1 MKVYEAI
8 AQALLAE
15 HDGPIFGLMGDGNMS
30 LWGALG
36 REPRATIISAR
47 NEAGAVAMA
56 DGYFRATGRLGI
68 ATVTCGP
75 GLTQVGTSLMAAVRN
90 RTAMVL
96 VIGEIPPGDKNQLQS
111 MDQRRFVEA
120 CSTRF
125 YTITKPDNVG
135 AEIAEAFYTARMQRC
150 PVVLNLPMDIQE
162 RSFDS
167 EFAYRPSTAFL
178 PKGNEVASEEALR
191 PIVDALIRA
200 ERPIIIAGRGARNAT
215 TKAAIVELADRVG
228 ALLATSLQA
237 KGLFAGHD
245 FDIGIAGGYA
255 SAPGEQLLANADF
268 VLGVGAELGY
278 YTTDG
283 GLLFPAA
290 EVARIDIA
298 PAPAEIGIL
307 PGFYAR
313 GDAFKTVKAISTMLS
328 ARKVQ
333 KEGYRTDAMR
343 EVRNSIPES
352 VEKATDGLDPRL
364 LLQRLGAGLPRNAL
378 LTCGAGHFL
387 GFAAMHLPMPED
399 ADIQF
404 SLQFGAVGQTLPLAF
419 GIGTA
424 HPGRPHIVIEGDG
437 SLMMNLQE
445 LDTVVRYKQQMVLII
460 WNDNAF
466 GAEVHKLRA
475 KGFEPSLAAW
485 KTSLDFIALAK
496 AFGGDGISLK
506 NENDIG
512 DAIAEGLAHGG
523 LFVIDARVSPSS
535 VSDAYQKTHFGQPNR
550 APLLRTPGREMI

>member
-30 LWGALG
+30 LWGAPG
-36 REPRATIISAR
+36 REPRATLLSSR

-56 DGYFRATGRLGI
+56 DGYFRATGRVGV

-90 RTAMVL
+90 RSAMVL
-96 VIGEIPPGDKNQLQS
+96 VIGEIPPGDKNRLQS

-125 YTITKPDNVG
+125 HTITKPDNVG
-135 AEIAEAFYTARMQRC
+135 EEIAEAFYTARVQRC

-162 RSFDS
+162 RSFDWDF
-167 EFAYRPSTAFL
+167 EYRPSNAFL
-178 PKGNEVASEEALR
+178 PKGNDVASEEALA
-191 PIVDALIRA
+191 PIVEKLISA
-200 ERPIIIAGRGARNAT
+200 ERPIIIAGRGARNAAA
-215 TKAAIVELADRVG
+215 KSAIVELADRVG

-245 FDIGIAGGYA
+245 YDIGIAGAYA
-255 SAPGEQLLANADF
+255 SAPGEQLFADADF

-278 YTTDG
+278 YTTEG
-283 GLLFPAA
+283 GLLFPGA

-298 PAPAEIGIL
+298 PAPLELGIL
-307 PGFYAR
+307 PGLYAR
-313 GDAFKTVKAISTMLS
+313 GDALKTVKSISAMLG

-343 EVRNSIPES
+343 AVRDAAPEPI
-352 VEKATDGLDPRL
+352 EKPTDGLDPRT
-364 LLQRLGAGLPRNAL
+364 LLQCIGRSLPRNAL
-378 LTCGAGHFL
+378 VTCGAGHFL
-387 GFAAMHLPMPED
+387 GFAAMHLPLPDD
-399 ADIQF
+399 ADMQF
-404 SLQFGAVGQTLPLAF
+404 SLQFGAVGQTLPVAF
-419 GIGTA
+419 GIGAA
-424 HPGRPHIVIEGDG
+424 HPRRPHIVIEGDG

-445 LDTVVRYKQQMVLII
+445 LDTVVRYKQQMVLVI
-460 WNDNAF
+460 WNDSAF

-475 KGFEPSLAAW
+475 KGFEPTLAAW
-485 KTSLDFIALAK
+485 ETSPDFVALAK
-496 AFGGDGISLK
+496 AFGGDGVSLAK
-506 NENDIG
+506 EDDIG
-512 DAIAEGLAHGG
+512 DAIAKGLAHGG

-535 VSDAYQKTHFGQPNR
+535 VSDAYQKVHFGQPNR
-550 APLLRTPGREMI
+550 APLLRAPARAN

>member
-36 REPRATIISAR
+36 REPRATLLSSR

-56 DGYFRATGRLGI
+56 DGYFRATGRLGV

-90 RTAMVL
+90 RSAMVL
-96 VIGEIPPGDKNQLQS
+96 VIGEIPPGDKNKLQS

-120 CSTRF
+120 CSTR
-125 YTITKPDNVG
+125 YHTITKPDNVG
-135 AEIAEAFYTARMQRC
+135 EEIAEAFYTARLQRC

-162 RSFDS
+162 RSFDWDF
-167 EFAYRPSTAFL
+167 EYRPSTAFL
-178 PKGNEVASEEALR
+178 PKGNDVASEEALA

-215 TKAAIVELADRVG
+215 TKAAIVELADHVG

-245 FDIGIAGGYA
+245 YDIGIAGAYA
-255 SAPGEQLLANADF
+255 SAPGEQLFADADF

-278 YTTDG
+278 YTTEG
-283 GLLFPAA
+283 GLLFPGA

-298 PAPAEIGIL
+298 PAPAEIGTL
-307 PGFYAR
+307 PGLYAR
-313 GDAFKTVKAISTMLS
+313 GDALKTVKAISAMLGE
-328 ARKVQ
+328 RKVQ

-343 EVRNSIPES
+343 AVRDASPEPI
-352 VEKATDGLDPRL
+352 EQPTDGLDPRT
-364 LLQRLGAGLPRNAL
+364 LLQCLGRGLPRNAL
-378 LTCGAGHFL
+378 VTCGAGHFL
-387 GFAAMHLPMPED
+387 GFAAMHLPLPDD

-404 SLQFGAVGQTLPLAF
+404 SLQFGAVGQTLPVAF
-419 GIGTA
+419 GIGAA

-445 LDTVVRYKQQMVLII
+445 LDTVVRYKQQMVLVI
-460 WNDNAF
+460 WNDSAF

-475 KGFEPSLAAW
+475 KGFEPTLAAW
-485 KTSLDFIALAK
+485 ETSPDFVALAK
-496 AFGGDGISLK
+496 AFGGDGMILK
-506 NENDIG
+506 KEDDIG
-512 DAIAEGLAHGG
+512 DAIAKGLAHGG

-535 VSDAYQKTHFGQPNR
+535 VSDAYQKIHFGQPNR
-550 APLLRTPGREMI
+550 APLLRAPARAN